1 MKLLAVWTLGGLQAY
16 HATLLTAIA
25 GVLLAGS
32 MGVRPQVSHLLTSLL
47 IVLQQPHMQ
56 EDACEQMTLS
66 PPSLQP
72 PQQSLLL
79 SAAAPLPDARSSA
92 YSQSQPATYAWDLE
106 GVLSDFAHL
115 GRSWGAQGEE
125 QKTSLPDFFAAVGT
139 ASRQEYWPEG
149 SESMSDGSSDL
160 KQLGYESGERNT
172 AVHMHPWPLSSQ

>member
-25 GVLLAGS
+25 GVLLAVS
-32 MGVRPQVSHLLTSLL
+32 MGVMPQVSHLLTSLL

-79 SAAAPLPDARSSA
+79 SAAGPLPDARSSA

-125 QKTSLPDFFAAVGT
+125 QKPVCLTFLLPWVRQVARSIGLKILKACLT
-139 ASRQEYWPEG
+139 AQV
-149 SESMSDGSSDL
+149 
-160 KQLGYESGERNT
+160 T
-172 AVHMHPWPLSSQ
+172 